1 MKLSKTLL
9 TVLILVC
16 VANAKAQ
23 TADDIIAKHVQAM
36 GGKEAWEKINSIK
49 EEGIL
54 NLNGTEIGF
63 TITALHNKG
72 SRQNISVAGLQGYT
86 IYTPSSGWNF
96 FPWQGHM
103 KAEALTPEDV
113 NENQDNL
120 DVQGPLVDYK
130 EKGHNAEYLG
140 TDDFEGT
147 DCYKIKLTEKS
158 GKVITF
164 YIDPSNYFII
174 HTVTLTKANG
184 QEVETKTDYS
194 NYQKLPEG
202 IWVAMNISNGGSPLK
217 IKKVEVNTSVDENT
231 FKPTN

>member
-54 NLNGTEIGF
+54 NLSGTEISF
-63 TITALHNKG
+63 NLIALHNKG

-86 IYTPSSGWNF
+86 IYTPSLGWNF

-103 KAEALTPEDV
+103 KAEALTAEDV

-120 DVQGPLVDYK
+120 DVQGPLVNYK
-130 EKGHNAEYLG
+130 EKGHSAEYLG

-194 NYQKLPEG
+194 NYQKIPEG
-202 IWVAMNISNGGSPLK
+202 VWVAMNISNGGNPLK

>member
-1 MKLSKTLL
+1 MKLYKTLVA
-9 TVLILVC
+9 VLILVC

-36 GGKEAWEKINSIK
+36 GGKEAWGKINSIQ
-49 EEGIL
+49 EQGIL
-54 NLNGTEIGF
+54 NVNGTEISF
-63 TITALHNKG
+63 TIIALHNKG

-103 KAEALTPEDV
+103 KAEALTAEDV

-130 EKGHNAEYLG
+130 EKGHSAEYLG

-202 IWVAMNISNGGSPLK
+202 VWVAMNISNGGNPLK
-217 IKKVEVNTSVDENT
+217 IKKVEVNTSIDENT